1 MPERSLEMN
10 KPDLSVNLAGLDL
23 KNPVMVASGTFGY
36 GKEYADFFD
45 LNALGALIT
54 KGVSLEPMAGNPP
67 PRICETPSG
76 MLNAIGLQ
84 NGGVKNFIKDKLPFL
99 NRLSVPVVVNIL
111 GHSLPEY
118 REVAR
123 HLDGASGIAGL
134 EVNISCPN
142 VSQGGLAFG
151 SDPRLAA
158 KVIAQVRRAT
168 RLPLIAKLT
177 PQVADIAAIARAVE
191 DAGADAVSLINT
203 IPGMALDIRTTRS
216 KLGRLIGGLSGPAI
230 KPVALRLVY
239 QTVRAVSIPVI
250 GLGGIRTAEDALEF
264 LMVGAKAVQIG
275 TANFIRPTTVIEVIQ
290 GIEQFLIEKHISKI
304 TDWIGSFEE
313 PGNAPNCLFE
323 KPLKK

>member
-1 MPERSLEMN
+1 MI
-10 KPDLSVNLAGLDL
+10 KPDLSVSLAGLDL

-45 LNALGALIT
+45 LSALGALIT

-67 PRICETPSG
+67 PRICETSSG

-84 NGGVKNFIKDKLPFL
+84 NGGVKNFLKDKLPFL
-99 NRLSVPVVVNIL
+99 SRLSVPVIVNIL

-118 REVAR
+118 QEVAR
-123 HLDGASGIAGL
+123 HLNGAFGIAGL

-151 SDPRLAA
+151 ADPRLAA
-158 KVIAQVRRAT
+158 RVIARVRRVT

-191 DAGADAVSLINT
+191 EAGADALSLINT
-203 IPGMALDIRTTRS
+203 IPGMAVDIRTSRS

-264 LMVGAKAVQIG
+264 LLVGAKAVQIG

-290 GIEQFLIEKHISKI
+290 GIRQFLIEKNISKI
-304 TDWIGSFEE
+304 TEWIGSFEE
-313 PGNAPNCLFE
+313 PGNSPGCLFE
-323 KPLKK
+323 NPLKK